1 MPEILRFLGLPY
13 DVSLEVQQAN
23 QAVYKLLTQS
33 DWSADMQADFDRI
46 CLPNYRRWY
55 DLE

>member
-1 MPEILRFLGLPY
+1 LPY